1 MKESK
6 IITIILSIILIILI
20 PLGVYYY
27 FVSEFIYNILI
38 SIITGVI
45 VSIITAFCQ
54 YFVIKEKIKNNI
66 FNCYFDMYKTI
77 YVSKHKKVLFHYPV
91 LNIYK
96 KLLVVSNELSK
107 NLSEYSSFLPTKKNK
122 LYKKLN
128 PTLNPNFDKF
138 NIKNLSKLI
147 LPLNSKHFNE
157 LIIPAQ
163 ETLEK
168 ILKEINYKKFEK
180 EMAEYEKINKLL
192 NKKLERV
199 R

>member
-45 VSIITAFCQ
+45 VSIITALCQ
-54 YFVIKEKIKNNI
+54 YFVIKGKIKNNI
-66 FNCYFDMYKTI
+66 FNCYFDMYKAI

-96 KLLVVSNELSK
+96 KLLVVSDELSK

-147 LPLNSKHFNE
+147 LPLNSKKFNE
-157 LIIPAQ
+157 LIMPMQ
-163 ETLEK
+163 KELNN
-168 ILKEINYKKFEK
+168 ILKNINTEKFEK
-180 EMAEYEKINKLL
+180 EFTDFKKLYIML
-192 NKKLERV
+192 NK
-199 R
+199 

>member
-45 VSIITAFCQ
+45 VSIITALCQ
-54 YFVIKEKIKNNI
+54 YFVIKGKIKNNI
-66 FNCYFDMYKTI
+66 FNCYFDMYKAI

-96 KLLVVSNELSK
+96 KLLVVSDELSK
-107 NLSEYSSFLPTKKNK
+107 NLSEDSSFLPTKKNK

-138 NIKNLSKLI
+138 NIKNLSKLMI
-147 LPLNSKHFNE
+147 MPMQKELNN
-157 LIIPAQ
+157 
-163 ETLEK
+163 
-168 ILKEINYKKFEK
+168 ILKNINTEKFEK
-180 EMAEYEKINKLL
+180 EFTDFKKLYIML
-192 NKKLERV
+192 NK
-199 R
+199 